1 MRFLTLDELL
11 ANGGPGRLWGPWRLE
26 PDLRLLVTRSGNYE
40 IDLDDC
46 TSSARL
52 LDWICQIADKEWC
65 DDETLAGLVRAF
77 IDILHPQENLCSW
90 GDDKALT
97 LARIIEL
104 VAEADQRLVELV
116 AVAEGRGET
125 SP

>member
-1 MRFLTLDELL
+1 MRYLDLNELL

-65 DDETLAGLVRAF
+65 DDQTLAGLVRAL
-77 IDILHPQENLCSW
+77 IEILHPQENLCSW
-90 GDDKALT
+90 GDDRRLS
-97 LARIIEL
+97 LARLIEL
-104 VAEADQRLVELV
+104 VAESHQRFVELV
-116 AVAEGRGET
+116 AVAEGRREAK
-125 SP
+125 P